1 MLFSAVSGSPSER
14 DIQLSFKLIMA
25 YVSLYRK
32 KKRKQLSQLSYQ
44 PEVSDDDET
53 YSYPVPAE

>member
-14 DIQLSFKLIMA
+14 DIQLSFKVIMA
-25 YVSLYRK
+25 YVSSYRK
-32 KKRKQLSQLSYQ
+32 KKGTELNDLPNQ